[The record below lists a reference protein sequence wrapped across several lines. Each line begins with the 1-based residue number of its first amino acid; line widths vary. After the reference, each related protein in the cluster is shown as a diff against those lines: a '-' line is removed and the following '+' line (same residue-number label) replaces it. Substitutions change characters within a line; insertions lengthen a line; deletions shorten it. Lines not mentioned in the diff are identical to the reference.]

1 MGQIKL
7 SDSLILE
14 ADGANWGSST
24 YLPKGSI
31 LQLVYN
37 TTTTEKTQTSSTA
50 GDWTGLATNITPIS
64 STSHLW
70 VWINAVRLIVDTDSN
85 EARIFLSDGS
95 NSTASYRLRN
105 YDSDNNYKSFTP
117 NHNWYW
123 PQTHTA
129 GTQITLTPELLS
141 LDNSNNAIWGDSG
154 SSSMMFIWEIAQ

>member
-14 ADGANWGSST
+14 ADGANLGSST
-24 YLPKGSI
+24 NLPKGSI
-31 LQLVYN
+31 LQMVYN

-105 YDSDNNYKSFTP
+105 YDSDNKYKSFTP
-117 NHNWYW
+117 IHNWYW
-123 PQTHTA
+123 HKTHTA

-154 SSSMMFIWEIAQ
+154 SSSMMIVQEIAQ